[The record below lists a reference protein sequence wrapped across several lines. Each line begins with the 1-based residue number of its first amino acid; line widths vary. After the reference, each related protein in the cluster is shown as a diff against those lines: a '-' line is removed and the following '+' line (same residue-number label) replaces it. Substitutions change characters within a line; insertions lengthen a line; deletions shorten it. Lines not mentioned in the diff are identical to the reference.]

1 MSFSKIS
8 YILNLEMQ
16 DVAKYNTS
24 TVIHK
29 YTKVE
34 TNDKNSKTTH
44 NLHATTQQRKPETK
58 PRQIQSRHHGGN

>member
-1 MSFSKIS
+1 MSVSKTS

-24 TVIHK
+24 TVIHN

-34 TNDKNSKTTH
+34 TNDENIKPKH
-44 NLHATTQQRKPETK
+44 HLHTATQQRKPENQ
-58 PRQIQSRHHGGN
+58 PR